1 MKSPSAF
8 DLESQESIMRS
19 SWSTKPNTSER
30 EFVYWRTAITHSICV
45 HIFANGL
52 VCFIIITS

>member
-45 HIFANGL
+45 H
-52 VCFIIITS
+52 CFSILAY